1 MRHIISFCLLW
12 ICQVA
17 LFGQSGLGD
26 DGNFNPSNP
35 GDPQAPVL
43 KHNISVEASPVQ
55 GGSFNVTSEKVS
67 EGSTITL
74 YAYSNTGF
82 VFRGW
87 QQGDS
92 VLSVTSPYTYTMGNA
107 DARIVGLFE
116 YSPSSPENPGKNYW
130 NAETGEAVV
139 DDFTPGSLQSAVNSA
154 IGGSSNRSKVTMIT
168 VSGQMTSNDFGLANN
183 YTNCTLVD
191 LKRSY
196 GFTAIPSYGFNGN
209 TTLASVVLPACVEE
223 VGYGA
228 FSGCSA
234 LADISCYAVVPP
246 AVGSYAFDGLPEGAV
261 LHVLSSSIPLYAE
274 AEGWK
279 DFTILPLTE
288 DVRAL
293 EVNLPTDAAD
303 GRYKNLTLE
312 LVNAQNGQ
320 KQKYVIS
327 DRTVYTFN
335 GLLKNS
341 SFNVYVKNAAGA
353 VLGQLDGVAIADE
366 DVSVTFEALRQ
377 PQDVSLAVLLPDGTD
392 VTDRV
397 QVRWFDATGVYLSQ
411 GAKVSGQLPGDSLS
425 LQVVLP
431 QSLAMQYVQPED
443 SAYAVVE
450 GGNAHVC
457 TLVPF
462 RSLTVEGRVKD
473 LVSGMALQGAVVS
486 VSQRLNGAYTK
497 TFTGK
502 TDARGGFSVTA
513 YDAPSTVTASAS
525 DYLDASVEKA
535 DFSDTCFVGELAL
548 KPVTGATVSLNFTY
562 TPSVA
567 EGETAEVQN
576 WYEDYANVSYAI
588 YNETQGRAITEFKV
602 QNPSIV
608 LQEEVQEGD
617 KLRITANSLTKAFRP
632 VEAVAVVDSV
642 SRASVVFPIVELGG
656 IRASFD
662 MTENA
667 SVSGILYDANG
678 QLLKTYSY
686 ANASLSVSGLADG
699 EYTLVTMAE
708 SRLFNSILNLSR
720 FADSGLTE
728 GTDYLADEV
737 TVESGKVSA
746 VSHDMVPVLD
756 ESKLYYTGDKT
767 SFSVNKSSIV
777 AGNYLT
783 LKGQIDFKPEYASKV
798 GDLKMVVDLPASCS
812 FVENSV
818 MVGSGVS
825 SYTWDGSRLT
835 IPVGRYGDQVRFC
848 VIPTEGGS
856 YAPSAFAQFVL
867 DGKEMQQPIGNVN
880 YEVRDLS
887 IVVPSTVAKSSIPVS
902 GTALGNSTIQVY
914 DNGTLIGETTAL
926 ANGMWSA
933 VCELDNPYNLSSH
946 EIYAKVEK
954 TGMSLQSEMKTCIYD
969 QYAIQVSKV
978 TMYHDNPE
986 MGKTYEVV
994 FDFLNPNTEAQKYTY
1009 YIYNKQ
1015 FTFTIDFT
1023 NNDSTKVSNVVLY
1036 VKTGKGYQIPL
1047 TAVYDGKKRLWV
1059 ASGEFGNMYDG
1070 DIPVNVSVDFDI
1082 ASEVKMDRQ
1091 IFEDANGI
1099 LSRLQDEISSTVSD
1113 LDKLL
1118 SALCEEYEDS
1128 SPNAGI
1134 IQNLEDSL
1142 QLLTGYK
1149 FSGEVPKDMTEDDIN
1164 LILEQCEVLEQ
1175 EDVFD
1180 FYENLMA
1187 SSLYDLKGAEKYLE
1201 GVTVA
1206 TCEGVTEE
1214 QLLAEGYEPM
1224 SMTEGSSVYFLSTEQ
1239 VFAYVDVQNNLSITV
1254 DLNAASPTLVM
1265 AVAAS
1270 EASFEERMNGFIKS
1284 LEEASNKLKSA
1295 TEAICGLVDNIT
1307 DKLVRQSAAITE
1319 KMLSIDESRK
1329 YLVKNNSNNKILKGI
1344 LDAKFAAYAKTVT
1357 VNDKIIRF
1365 CDDLVGHGLEVGG
1378 KAAKRFALFGVVT
1391 DAIDAV
1397 NDARTV
1403 KSVYASIPKPCPAD
1417 QEKANS
1423 LANQVKAWGVAAGL
1437 YYTASIGANVMEILG
1452 VSAGLT
1458 AAIPTG
1464 GISLSA
1470 VAVAVGVTAAQVL
1483 ASQAY
1488 RVGFDTAKKNL
1499 SYGISK
1505 LECEKKPDPNP
1516 DPNPNPNPGGNNSGT
1531 GNGGGHSSGN
1541 PDANPSID
1549 PSGYVYEGV
1558 SSNRLPGVTATCYY
1572 KETVE
1577 DMYGDLHENVVLW
1590 DAKEYAQENPLF
1602 TDENG
1607 MYRWDVPQGL
1617 WQVKFEKEGYQT
1629 TYSEWLP
1636 VPPPQLEVNIGMT
1649 QATQPE
1655 VKSAKAYEDGIE
1667 VEFDKYML
1675 PETLT
1680 PENVFAT
1687 KNGESV
1693 EGQIVMMDEEK
1704 AYEDTEATY
1713 VSKVRFVPGVPFLTT
1728 DEVELTVSRKVK
1740 SYAGMQME
1748 ADFMQAF
1755 DIEKEV
1761 KALVADSL
1769 VKVAYNGSKSIV
1781 VSAQPYDAAIG
1792 KKLAVKP
1799 ASTMIISVSADT
1811 LLLDG
1816 NGQATLTVNGELPGA
1831 SAISF
1836 MLVDGGVSCQSAVQV
1851 TAETLQ
1857 QTATPT
1863 ASRASGTAVYRGTE
1877 VELLCETENATI
1889 YYTVDGS
1896 CPCDEN
1902 GTRQVYNAPIAI
1914 SEEMTLKA
1922 MAVSGE
1928 LEDSHVAEFA
1938 YTLKKA
1944 SVGLDLKEG
1953 WNWISHNLETDV
1965 PVEQAEEH
1973 AVRIVG
1979 QEIEKVKDPDYGWV
1993 GALNS
1998 LMPQKAYKLQAE
2010 EAARSIWEGIALNPA
2025 TPFSVSAG
2033 WNWIGYTSEQSMTPD
2048 EAFAG
2053 TGPEEG
2059 DCIAGQE
2066 GFAQFAD
2073 GQWTGTLQTLVP
2085 GAGYMYYSVGSKDLA
2100 YNVSIVSKANALY
2113 AKGLRKNPAPWA
2125 VDKYKYPNVMCVVAD
2140 VFEDGHKVE
2149 AGTYAVGAFCGEE
2162 CRGIGQYVDGKL
2174 MISVYGEG
2182 GETITFK
2189 AAQDEVVYGIK
2200 ETAVYGT
2207 DLLGNLRSPYMLTV
2221 GDDAT
2226 GIAGTTTAGW
2236 NVWPTVASTRLYV
2249 ECNGEVIDKLTLT
2262 DAYGA
2267 TVMVCKDVASGHGID
2282 VSRLS
2287 DGMYIVTAV
2296 QGVDVF
2302 YKKIVKVSR

>member
-12 ICQVA
+12 ICQIA

-43 KHNISVEASPVQ
+43 KHNISVEAFPVQ

-82 VFRGW
+82 VFKGW

-92 VLSVTSPYTYTMGNA
+92 LLSATSPYTYTMGNA
-107 DARIVGLFE
+107 DTHIVGLFE

-130 NAETGEAVV
+130 NAETGEVIV
-139 DDFTPGSLQSAVNSA
+139 DDFTPGNLQSAVSSA

-223 VGYGA
+223 VGYSA
-228 FSGCSA
+228 FNGCSA

-246 AVGSYAFDGLPEGAV
+246 AVESYAFYGLPAGTV

-366 DVSVTFEALRQ
+366 DVSVTFDALRQ
-377 PQDVSLAVLLPDGTD
+377 PQDVSMVVLLPDGTD
-392 VTDRV
+392 VTGQV
-397 QVRWFDATGVYLSQ
+397 QVRWFDAAGAYLSQ
-411 GAKVSGQLPGDSLS
+411 GTKVSGQLPGDSLS
-425 LQVVLP
+425 SQIVLP

-443 SAYAVVE
+443 SAYAVGE

-486 VSQRLNGAYTK
+486 VSQQLNGIYTK

-502 TDARGGFSVTA
+502 TDARGGFSVTV

-535 DFSDTCFVGELAL
+535 DFSDTTFVGELAL
-548 KPVTGATVSLNFTY
+548 KPITGATVSLNFTY

-602 QNPSIV
+602 QYPSIV

-617 KLRITANSLTKAFRP
+617 KLRITASSMTKAFQP
-632 VEAVAVVDSV
+632 VEAEAVVDAAN
-642 SRASVVFPIVELGG
+642 RASVSFPIVELGG

-662 MTENA
+662 MTENS

-686 ANASLSVSGLADG
+686 ANAALSISGLADG

-708 SRLFNSILNLSR
+708 SRLFNSILNLSQ
-720 FADSGLTE
+720 FAASGLAE
-728 GTDYLADEV
+728 GADYLADGV

-825 SYTWDGSRLT
+825 SYTLDGSRLT

-867 DGKEMQQPIGNVN
+867 DGKEVQQPIGNAN
-880 YEVRDLS
+880 YEVKDLS
-887 IVVPSTVAKSSIPVS
+887 IVVPSTVAKASVPVS
-902 GTALGNSTIQVY
+902 GTALGKSNVQIF
-914 DNGTLIGETTAL
+914 DNDMLIGETTSL
-926 ANGMWSA
+926 ANGVWSTT
-933 VCELDNPYNLSSH
+933 CELNEPYNLSKH
-946 EIYAKVEK
+946 CIYAKVVTPQGVE
-954 TGMSLQSEMKTCIYD
+954 LQSEMMECIYD
-969 QYAIQVSKV
+969 KGAVEAKTV
-978 TMYHDNPE
+978 TMTFYNGWLRDNVS
-986 MGKTYEVV
+986 VV
-994 FDFLNPNTEAQKYTY
+994 FDFQSGKTSESSYMFYTTTDV
-1009 YIYNKQ
+1009 
-1015 FTFTIDFT
+1015 TFIADLT
-1023 NNDSTKVSNVVLY
+1023 NNDTTLVSDVNIYVYTDHNEIRKLPCRYDVNTDKWIAVSQFSSFNLPINVGMDFWAN
-1036 VKTGKGYQIPL
+1036 T
-1047 TAVYDGKKRLWV
+1047 VYEMDGK
-1059 ASGEFGNMYDG
+1059 
-1070 DIPVNVSVDFDI
+1070 
-1082 ASEVKMDRQ
+1082 Q
-1091 IFEDANGI
+1091 
-1099 LSRLQDEISSTVSD
+1099 
-1113 LDKLL
+1113 
-1118 SALCEEYEDS
+1118 
-1128 SPNAGI
+1128 
-1134 IQNLEDSL
+1134 LEDIYAELPNYKSGYIQDMERVDSL
-1142 QLLTGYK
+1142 SNIIEAELVK
-1149 FSGEVPKDMTEDDIN
+1149 EDMQD
-1164 LILEQCEVLEQ
+1164 
-1175 EDVFD
+1175 EDVFRLLGELNETNPWKMTEED
-1180 FYENLMA
+1180 IDDLMA
-1187 SSLYDLKGAEKYLE
+1187 LDDDAFDLQFESLMDESDSFYDTVSSEYDSIDSLVCNYTRPNNYMSTINGQNYL
-1201 GVTVA
+1201 VTYSS
-1206 TCEGVTEE
+1206 CEGLSESE
-1214 QLLAEGYEPM
+1214 LIAEGYEKIPATTDIVIYELLTDGVYDKVDF
-1224 SMTEGSSVYFLSTEQ
+1224 SHNRRMTIALQTSSTLQ
-1239 VFAYVDVQNNLSITV
+1239 RFAFVR
-1254 DLNAASPTLVM
+1254 
-1265 AVAAS
+1265 AS
-1270 EASFEERMNGFIKS
+1270 EASWLDKVKEVAEVAKELIKKALKEIDDFSGLYAAFNKDMKDKLERIGNLERSYNKQLAAIDKKLESAIGLKEIELKNKQKTLLGKIRKAEDLKAKVSRVPKNVARIKNAMFYLEGWIEWANTVIGYSDRLKNLQNMPLCVYETSPEAAALLEGYVERLSQEYSSYYLKQFGRKVFYDLSGFWLNKIPLLGQAIS
-1284 LEEASNKLKSA
+1284 MLEEEAERIRDEQFGRFFGSDLSRYEKTLSQLK
-1295 TEAICGLVDNIT
+1295 
-1307 DKLVRQSAAITE
+1307 DKCE
-1319 KMLSIDESRK
+1319 DEEDDD
-1329 YLVKNNSNNKILKGI
+1329 GEE
-1344 LDAKFAAYAKTVT
+1344 
-1357 VNDKIIRF
+1357 DK
-1365 CDDLVGHGLEVGG
+1365 
-1378 KAAKRFALFGVVT
+1378 
-1391 DAIDAV
+1391 
-1397 NDARTV
+1397 
-1403 KSVYASIPKPCPAD
+1403 PKPP
-1417 QEKANS
+1417 
-1423 LANQVKAWGVAAGL
+1423 
-1437 YYTASIGANVMEILG
+1437 
-1452 VSAGLT
+1452 
-1458 AAIPTG
+1458 
-1464 GISLSA
+1464 
-1470 VAVAVGVTAAQVL
+1470 
-1483 ASQAY
+1483 
-1488 RVGFDTAKKNL
+1488 FD
-1499 SYGISK
+1499 
-1505 LECEKKPDPNP
+1505 PVNP
-1516 DPNPNPNPGGNNSGT
+1516 I
-1531 GNGGGHSSGN
+1531 H
-1541 PDANPSID
+1541 D

-1577 DMYGDLHENVVLW
+1577 DMYGDLHENVMLW

-1687 KNGESV
+1687 KNGENV
-1693 EGQIVMMDEEK
+1693 EGQVVMMDEEK

-1713 VSKVRFVPGVPFLTT
+1713 ASKVRFVPDVPFLTT

-1740 SYAGMQME
+1740 SYAGVQME

-1799 ASTMIISVSADT
+1799 SSTMIISVSADT

-1831 SAISF
+1831 SVISF

-1851 TAETLQ
+1851 TAEALQ

-1877 VELLCETENATI
+1877 VELQCETENATI

-1902 GTRQVYNAPIAI
+1902 GTRQVYDAPIVI
-1914 SEEMTLKA
+1914 NEEITLKA

-1928 LEDSHVAEFA
+1928 LEDSPVAEFA

-1998 LMPQKAYKLQAE
+1998 LMPQKAYKLQAG

-2053 TGPEEG
+2053 TEPEEG

-2085 GAGYMYYSVGSKDLA
+2085 GAGYMYYSVGSKELA
-2100 YNVSIVSKANALY
+2100 YNASIVSKANALY
-2113 AKGLRKNPAPWA
+2113 AKGLRKSPAPWA

-2174 MISVYGEG
+2174 MMSVYGEG

-2200 ETAVYGT
+2200 ETAIYGT
-2207 DLLGNLRSPYMLTV
+2207 DLLGNLRSPYVLTV

-2226 GIAGTTTAGW
+2226 GIAGTVTAGW
-2236 NVWPTVASTRLYV
+2236 NVWPTMVSTRLYV
-2249 ECNGEVIDKLTLT
+2249 GRNGDVIDKLTLT

-2282 VSRLS
+2282 VSRLA
-2287 DGMYIVTAV
+2287 DGVYIVTAV
-2296 QGVDVF
+2296 QGADVF